1 MYKLFYSPGSAAMAP
16 HAALEETGAPHELVL
31 VDMKSNAH
39 KAPDYLKLN
48 PNGRV
53 PTLVDGDQVI
63 YESAAI
69 MMHIADKHPNSGL
82 APAPGT
88 PERARYYQWL
98 VYMTNT
104 VQEAYMSYFHADYYA
119 KSDAAIAEVKATSE
133 ARLQPL
139 FAVLDKALEKGPYL
153 LGERFSGADI
163 FLMMMARW
171 SRNMAKP
178 ASTYPN
184 IKRCVDLVLARPAVQ
199 RMMKA
204 EGLA

>member
-1 MYKLFYSPGSAAMAP
+1 MYKLFYAPGSAAMAP

-31 VDMKSNAH
+31 VDTGSNAH
-39 KAPDYLKLN
+39 KKPEYLKLN

-53 PTLVDGDQVI
+53 PTLVDGEHVI

-69 MMHIADKHPNSGL
+69 MMHLADKHPNAGL

-88 PERARYYQWL
+88 PERGLYYQWL

-104 VQEAYMSYFHADYYA
+104 VQEAYIEYFHADYYA
-119 KSDAAIAEVKATSE
+119 KTESAQAEVKATSE
-133 ARLQPL
+133 ARLQPM
-139 FAVLDKALEKGPYL
+139 FAILDKALEQGPYL
-153 LGERFSGADI
+153 LCDKFSGADI

-178 ASTYPN
+178 ATTYPN
-184 IKRCVDLVLARPAVQ
+184 IRRCVDLVLARPAVQ

-204 EGLA
+204 EGLS